1 MERKLAL
8 ALLLC
13 SLLCAPSPCQDAA
26 PARAGT
32 LGSLSEEIHS
42 QLEDLRQQSRR
53 LTEQLLTAEQES
65 RESSRRAGE
74 LKAELSD
81 LNSCLESTSAR
92 LREYSERLTEYE
104 GRLRTRAKVIRAGI
118 ALLLLAFAAR
128 LALLFAKV
136 RLGIEVPYLLN
147 LIL

>member
-1 MERKLAL
+1 MRAKYAFFLAL
-8 ALLLC
+8 FRLC
-13 SLLCAPSPCQDAA
+13 LPSFCQDAVPNRTTLA
-26 PARAGT
+26 P
-32 LGSLSEEIHS
+32 LSAEIHS
-42 QLEDLRQQSRR
+42 QLEDLRRQSRH
-53 LTEQLLTAEQES
+53 LTEQLLIAEQES
-65 RESSRRAGE
+65 LESSRRAEE
-74 LKAELSD
+74 LRAELTG
-81 LNSCLESTSAR
+81 LNSSLESTSAR